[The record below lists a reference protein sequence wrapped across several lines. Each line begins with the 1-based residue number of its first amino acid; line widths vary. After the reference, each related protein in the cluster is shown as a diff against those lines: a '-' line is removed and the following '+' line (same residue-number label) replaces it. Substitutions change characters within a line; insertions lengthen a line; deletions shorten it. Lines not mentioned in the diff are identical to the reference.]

1 MPNGQL
7 TGGRLSRR
15 KKRYAAPADCAPGNC
30 LMRSSNSFK
39 RACGR
44 VGIGRTHVVKPETEK
59 SSSAMTTCSGRN
71 PRSVESSF
79 AKLLSTDRGF
89 RPEHVVIAELD
100 FSVSGFTTWVR
111 PMPTRPQ
118 ARLKE
123 LLERIRQFPGAQSA
137 GAAYRFLRRDNRPPV
152 NWPFGI
158 FGRPS
163 VPEGERPTAEHNAIS
178 PGYL

>member
-15 KKRYAAPADCAPGNC
+15 KKRYAAPADCAPGSC

-79 AKLLSTDRGF
+79 AKLCNISPAPTRSTVASATSATTSQLRVRPAETPPDALRLLSFNTSFKSGREHCHAGASPKTTPVNNAALSVKHNARLSTDTSPSRGMF
-89 RPEHVVIAELD
+89 AGLAATNA
-100 FSVSGFTTWVR
+100 FT
-111 PMPTRPQ
+111 PQ
-118 ARLKE
+118 
-123 LLERIRQFPGAQSA
+123 
-137 GAAYRFLRRDNRPPV
+137 
-152 NWPFGI
+152 
-158 FGRPS
+158 
-163 VPEGERPTAEHNAIS
+163 
-178 PGYL
+178 